1 MSHRRSLSSGSNNFF
16 YVSSSL
22 VDKGVDAYN
31 DGEYERAI
39 KCFSTALKAQ
49 RLTLGDDD
57 ICIAHTLG
65 NYGAACLSAGH
76 NDEALDILKE
86 CLQIK
91 LKLKGKKSKSKDYV
105 ITITDTLNNLGNAA
119 FFKDKNKEAMTF
131 YQQCLTELTS
141 GDVPGTE
148 IEIAN
153 ALYNIGTV
161 HTFLEELDDALLA
174 LEESLNLVQKVYGQE
189 HHLAIETL
197 EKMGSIYLYQGQTED
212 AMATFMDVLGMS
224 KAAYG
229 SDHVD
234 CAPSMYNIGLAY
246 EAKGDKRRAMESYR
260 SALSIYKK
268 NGIDNPSVD
277 VIRQRM
283 VAI

>member
-1 MSHRRSLSSGSNNFF
+1 MSHKRSRSSNFF

-22 VDKGVDAYN
+22 VDKGVEAYSG
-31 DGEYERAI
+31 GEYEKAI
-39 KCFSTALKAQ
+39 KCFSTALKTQ
-49 RLTLGDDD
+49 RLTLGEDD

-65 NYGAACLSAGH
+65 NYGVACISAGK
-76 NDEALDILKE
+76 NDEALEVLKE

-91 LKLKGKKSKSKDYV
+91 LKLKVKAKETKSNEHV
-105 ITITDTLNNLGNAA
+105 ISITDTLNNLGNAA
-119 FFKDKNKEAMTF
+119 FFKGNNNSAMTF
-131 YQQCLTELTS
+131 YHQYLKELTS

-148 IEIAN
+148 IEISN

-161 HTFLEELDDALLA
+161 HTFLDELDDALIA
-174 LEESLNLVQKVYGQE
+174 LEESLNLVQKALGTE

-197 EKMGSIYLYQGQTED
+197 EKIGSIYLYQGKTED
-212 AMATFMDVLGMS
+212 AMSTFMDVLGMS

-260 SALSIYKK
+260 NALSIYKK
-268 NGIDNPSVD
+268 NGIDTASVD